1 VESNTFKIHSQFFN
15 LLDVIKQ
22 AFMLVGHVAEEKNIK
37 LQTNYNCDVELFK
50 RICGDERRYL
60 QILINFLSN
69 AIKFSH
75 KDSNIVVGLKLDEV
89 TAKTEV
95 MDDDDPKDLEDLQ
108 DSQSEEQ
115 IVTIVSKQQILYVSF
130 DLTIQDFGYGM
141 SPESANKIFID
152 FAKMEEHATV
162 NTQGVGLGLSICK
175 TLIEQMA
182 GSVKVESQQGK
193 GTLFSIKFR
202 TTCKITE
209 NFLTKDC
216 PKYFANESMAQRQRS
231 IIVRDLSDSSMME
244 SDESML
250 RSVSIVSRNEPIRPN
265 ILIANDSWVI
275 LYGLED
281 LLAPSFNVVRA
292 ENGFEA
298 VDRVKEKPRDFFDAI
313 VLDIQMPIMNGL
325 EACVLIREYCY
336 QEGITQVISRPS
348 CTNLMDDS
356 NDTIRDIF
364 SPRQVLGWKQSK
376 RPIIYCFTG
385 NLDSNILD

>member
-1 VESNTFKIHSQFFN
+1 
-15 LLDVIKQ
+15 
-22 AFMLVGHVAEEKNIK
+22 MLVGHVAEEKNIK

>member
-1 VESNTFKIHSQFFN
+1 MESNTFKIHSQFFN

-95 MDDDDPKDLEDLQ
+95 MDDDDPKDPKDLQ

-162 NTQGVGLGLSICK
+162 NT
-175 TLIEQMA
+175 
-182 GSVKVESQQGK
+182 
-193 GTLFSIKFR
+193 
-202 TTCKITE
+202 
-209 NFLTKDC
+209 
-216 PKYFANESMAQRQRS
+216 
-231 IIVRDLSDSSMME
+231 
-244 SDESML
+244 
-250 RSVSIVSRNEPIRPN
+250 
-265 ILIANDSWVI
+265 
-275 LYGLED
+275 
-281 LLAPSFNVVRA
+281 
-292 ENGFEA
+292 
-298 VDRVKEKPRDFFDAI
+298 
-313 VLDIQMPIMNGL
+313 
-325 EACVLIREYCY
+325 
-336 QEGITQVISRPS
+336 
-348 CTNLMDDS
+348 
-356 NDTIRDIF
+356 
-364 SPRQVLGWKQSK
+364 
-376 RPIIYCFTG
+376 
-385 NLDSNILD
+385 